1 MDSSRFDDLTKALAT
16 STSRRQALKA
26 FGASVVGGIL
36 GLSGI
41 DTALAHKP
49 FCRGNGSKCNRGSD
63 CCSGYCANNVC
74 TCPPAPAC
82 NSACPC
88 PSDSTCLNGT
98 CCPTS
103 QACNGACCP
112 SGTVCVNG
120 ACCPTSQ
127 ACNGTCC
134 PSGTTCVNGACCP
147 TSQVCNGTCCPSGTV
162 CVNGTCAHP
171 CTSDADC
178 SSCLSPCGPDIDGVH
193 AYCEGVP
200 TGIPCSSDSG
210 CPAGTFCTDVGECET
225 AC

>member
-120 ACCPTSQ
+120 
-127 ACNGTCC
+127 
-134 PSGTTCVNGACCP
+134 
-147 TSQVCNGTCCPSGTV
+147 
-162 CVNGTCAHP
+162 TCAHP